1 MSGGFYR
8 TKIGILQQIGGRQAQ
23 EEHCIYMEEMMVN
36 KAFANVMDEN
46 IITADDGVTI
56 EKVNENR
63 PDQMTNYE
71 HQQDSDT
78 NALPPIAPK

>member
-1 MSGGFYR
+1 
-8 TKIGILQQIGGRQAQ
+8 
-23 EEHCIYMEEMMVN
+23 MVN

-56 EKVNENR
+56 EKANGNR
-63 PDQMTNYE
+63 PDRMTNYE